1 MRAVS
6 VVFLSYYCICAHTS
20 VRAVSVVFLSSH
32 LHRGESERG
41 TGAGPKGGRES
52 LEVVRDRRY
61 VYDARY
67 AQDGRLYI
75 YTEEG
80 PERSFSTAS
89 QRQ

>member
-1 MRAVS
+1 MCAYLREGRVGSIPLESPAPRRERARDRG
-6 VVFLSYYCICAHTS
+6 
-20 VRAVSVVFLSSH
+20 RAK
-32 LHRGESERG
+32 RREG
-41 TGAGPKGGRES
+41 ES

-67 AQDGRLYI
+67 VQDGRLYI